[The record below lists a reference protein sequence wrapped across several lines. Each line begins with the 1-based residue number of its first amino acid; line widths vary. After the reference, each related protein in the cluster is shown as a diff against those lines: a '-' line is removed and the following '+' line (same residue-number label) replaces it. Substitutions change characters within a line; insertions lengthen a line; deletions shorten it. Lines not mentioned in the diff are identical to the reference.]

1 MVIIIIVQIGE
12 MLIGCIKKLNKSK
25 IGCLI
30 LAKEFIPLWSE
41 NAKYIEQ
48 IMNICLK
55 YTNKKRN
62 NIKLN
67 IKKCGEYGG
76 I

>member
-41 NAKYIEQ
+41 NAKY
-48 IMNICLK
+48 
-55 YTNKKRN
+55 T
-62 NIKLN
+62 
-67 IKKCGEYGG
+67 
-76 I
+76 